1 MSLRSRSTILSRPF
15 SLLLAFALSF
25 VTAKAQIPSAAEQVG
40 PTRAVTS
47 MDQLDNT
54 TLIGIGDQLSFRITQ
69 DESAPSEL
77 TVDDAGF
84 IEVPFVGKILAA
96 GKTPRQLAFDCK
108 KALEAGLYKK
118 ATVLIS
124 LERRTRSPGTI
135 YVTGE
140 VARQGPIELPAN
152 EQLTVTTAI
161 LRAGGFSDFANKRK
175 VKVLRKTG
183 KTEKVYIVDVKEILD
198 KARGDKD
205 FQVLAGD
212 VILVP
217 ARLINW

>member
-1 MSLRSRSTILSRPF
+1 MSSRSRSIILSRAF
-15 SLLLAFALSF
+15 GLLLAFALSF
-25 VTAKAQIPSAAEQVG
+25 VTAKAQTPSA
-40 PTRAVTS
+40 AVTS

-96 GKTPRQLAFDCK
+96 GKTPRQLAFDCR

-124 LERRTRSPGTI
+124 LERRIRSPGTI

>member
-1 MSLRSRSTILSRPF
+1 MCSRSRTIIPSRPF
-15 SLLLAFALSF
+15 GLLLAFVLSF
-25 VTAKAQIPSAAEQVG
+25 VTAKAQIPAATDEAG
-40 PTRAVTS
+40 STRAVTS

-69 DESAPSEL
+69 DEAAPSEL
-77 TVDDAGF
+77 VVDDAGF

-108 KALEAGLYKK
+108 KALETGLYKK

-124 LERRTRSPGTI
+124 LQRRTRSPGTI
-135 YVTGE
+135 YITGE
-140 VARQGPIELPAN
+140 VLRQGPIELPAS
-152 EQLTVTTAI
+152 ETLTVTTAI

-183 KTEKVYIVDVKEILD
+183 KGEKVYIVDVKQILE
-198 KARGDKD
+198 KARGDLD
-205 FQVLAGD
+205 FPVIAGD

>member
-1 MSLRSRSTILSRPF
+1 MS
-15 SLLLAFALSF
+15 
-25 VTAKAQIPSAAEQVG
+25 AKAQSIDEVG
-40 PTRAVTS
+40 PTRSAVTS

-54 TLIGIGDQLSFRITQ
+54 TLIGVGDQLSFRITQ
-69 DESAPSEL
+69 DEAAPSQL

-96 GKTPRQLAFDCK
+96 GKTPRQLALDCK

-135 YVTGE
+135 YITGE

-152 EQLTVTTAI
+152 ETLTVTTAI

-183 KTEKVYIVDVKEILD
+183 KGEKVYIVDVKNILE
-198 KARGDKD
+198 KARGDLD
-205 FQVLAGD
+205 FPVLAGD